1 MADSN
6 VSLLDSAGNPVTVDA
21 QLVGTDRQQ
30 TVTIG
35 DGTNAGRI
43 VRVDTDG
50 SLQCETNPATTAVK
64 SNVTATTTSTTILAA
79 NANRRGAIIF
89 NDSTVV
95 LYISYGTGTTSTTS
109 FSMKVAAG
117 AVYLLDVPLYN
128 GAMTGMWAA
137 SPTESARVTDISA

>member
-50 SLQCETNPATTAVK
+50 SLQVETNPATTATK
-64 SNVTATTTSTTILAA
+64 TNVTSTTSSVTILAA
-79 NANRRGAIIF
+79 NANRRGAIVF
-89 NDSTVV
+89 NDSTSV
-95 LYISYGTGTTSTTS
+95 LYISYGTSTTSTTS
-109 FSMKVAAG
+109 FSVKVAAG
-117 AVYLLDVPLYN
+117 AVYLLDVPLWN
-128 GAMTGMWAA
+128 GAMTGIWSAA
-137 SPTESARVTDISA
+137 QGAARVTDISA